1 MNRAVSA
8 CILIVTIFLL
18 FSCKSSSKGEG
29 NEPHFAYGI
38 ENIKHNL
45 DKKKIDIFEAYVLS
59 NKILS
64 KNGSKDSA
72 DEVGKYVEDLKGI
85 IQAEIKRN
93 YDEKKYDDA
102 LRYALS
108 LNTLNTEPEIE
119 IGDIYRELM
128 NRYDLSADFFNQMN
142 LKYEMADKKLLPVEK
157 VYEILKYSYEKKSKG
172 FFAADFEK
180 YSTLYPKLLTKYPE
194 LLSYKSELLS
204 LNELN
209 FEKILGSV
217 VEVLLDKGMNVKDG
231 MGFIDKSIGTGFF
244 ISADGYILT
253 NHHVIADH
261 VDPKYEGY
269 SAVYVV
275 TKEDPDLEIPATVV
289 GYDKVFDIALLKISR
304 NNAPTLTLGRSLD
317 VNLGDKIYA
326 IGNPIGIKNTV
337 TSGIISNKEI
347 SFFQLGRAFQIDAA
361 VNPGNSG
368 GPLIDSAG
376 QVIGIVFAGVPQYAG
391 ISFAIPFQWVS
402 KAIPR
407 LFNGG
412 EVKRCWIGAGIL
424 NENNRVKVYYV
435 MPNGSAE
442 KAGFAPGEVIRSID
456 GVKVSTVED
465 AQEQLAWKRYPM
477 LINIETELNGV
488 VNNRIAR
495 LEERPYLP
503 VITAFEND
511 VQRKLV
517 TLIYGVEL
525 EYYDKNIFSRK
536 YKVQKVYKGSIGAQ
550 AGILEDTP
558 IVIYDLKY
566 VEKQKYIALTASYKS
581 KDSSLIER
589 VVTIPAYVEINNIL

>member
-64 KNGSKDSA
+64 KNGAKDSA

-180 YSTLYPKLLTKYPE
+180 YSTLYPELLTKYPE

-503 VITAFEND
+503 VITAFDND
-511 VQRKLV
+511 VQRKLI

>member
-64 KNGSKDSA
+64 KNGAKDSA

-180 YSTLYPKLLTKYPE
+180 YSTLYPELLTKYPE

-477 LINIETELNGV
+477 IINIETELNGV

-511 VQRKLV
+511 VQRKLI

>member
-1 MNRAVSA
+1 MNRAVIA
-8 CILIVTIFLL
+8 CILIITIFLS

-29 NEPHFAYGI
+29 DEPHFAYGI

-45 DKKKIDIFEAYVLS
+45 DKKKIDIFEAFVLS
-59 NKILS
+59 NKIAL
-64 KNGSKDSA
+64 KNGAKETS
-72 DEVGKYVEDLKGI
+72 DEVAQYIEDLKNI
-85 IQAEIKRN
+85 IQAEIKKN

-108 LNTLNTEPEIE
+108 LNTLNIKPEIE
-119 IGDIYRELM
+119 IGDIYGELM
-128 NRYDLSADFFNQMN
+128 KKYDLSSDFFNQMN
-142 LKYEMADKKLLPVEK
+142 LRYEMADKKLLPVEK
-157 VYEILKYSYEKKSKG
+157 VYDILKYSYEKKSKG
-172 FFAADFEK
+172 FFATDLDK
-180 YSTLYPKLLTKYPE
+180 YSALYPELLTKYPE
-194 LLSYKSELLS
+194 LMSYKSELLS

-253 NHHVIADH
+253 NHHVIADN

-275 TKEDPDLEIPATVV
+275 TKDDPDTEIPATVV
-289 GYDKVFDIALLKISR
+289 GYDKVFDIALLKIVR

-317 VNLGDKIYA
+317 VSLGDKIYA

-337 TSGIISNKEI
+337 TAGIISNKEI
-347 SFFQLGRAFQIDAA
+347 DFFQLGRAFQIDAA

-368 GPLIDSAG
+368 GPLIDTSG
-376 QVIGIVFAGVPQYAG
+376 QVIGIVFAGVPQYEG

-412 EVKRCWIGAGIL
+412 EIKRCWIGAGIL
-424 NENNRVKVYYV
+424 NENNKVKVYYV

-442 KAGFAPGEVIRSID
+442 KAGIAPGEVIRSID

-488 VNNRIAR
+488 INNRIVR

-503 VITAFEND
+503 VVTAFEND
-511 VQRKLV
+511 VQRKLI
-517 TLIYGVEL
+517 TLVYGVEL

-536 YKVQKVYKGSIGAQ
+536 YKVQKVHKGSIGAQ

-566 VEKQKYIALTASYKS
+566 MEKQKYVALTASYKS

>member
-566 VEKQKYIALTASYKS
+566 VEKQKYIALT
-581 KDSSLIER
+581 
-589 VVTIPAYVEINNIL
+589 

>member
-64 KNGSKDSA
+64 KNGAKDSA

-180 YSTLYPKLLTKYPE
+180 YSTLYPELLTKYPE

-511 VQRKLV
+511 VQRKLI

>member
-172 FFAADFEK
+172 LFAADFEK